1 MTSSNR
7 SSTAPRTAFKRRD
20 LAMVYN
26 NLGNLQVEIGRFD
39 DARTT
44 HEKAL
49 ALREGL
55 VREHPDDARSA
66 L

>member
-1 MTSSNR
+1 
-7 SSTAPRTAFKRRD
+7 
-20 LAMVYN
+20 MVYN
-26 NLGNLQVEIGRFD
+26 NLGNLQVDIGRFD
-39 DARTT
+39 EARTT

-55 VREHPDDARSA
+55 VRERPGRRQLA